1 MKKIL
6 LNLLVST
13 TFFISTTI
21 FAQLAASVYDPN
33 LVFNPLLNFQP
44 STPYRSASG
53 VPGPAYWQNRAD
65 YEITC
70 ELFPSD
76 NKVKGEVKIKYTN
89 NSPDILR
96 FIWLQLDQNKFKSD
110 SKGSKNTPLDAGRYG
125 LPGFE
130 GGYKLSDISVQNTK
144 GEQILVSNFIDDTR
158 LQLLFKEGL
167 RSKESIHITMKF
179 EFLIPSNGADR
190 MGTFDTKAGMIYEI
204 AQWYPRVCVYDD
216 LEGWNVLP
224 YLGAGE
230 FYLEYGDINYTVKTP
245 KNFTVVGSGA
255 LLNPA
260 EVLTSKQQ
268 DALKKAANSDKI
280 ITVISNNDRTDLNN
294 SKSGANV
301 WKFQCTNTRDVAWS
315 ASASFLWDASSAKL
329 PSGKRVLVQSVY
341 PAESS
346 GKDAWDKAT
355 EYTKHSIEF
364 YSNLLFE
371 YPYPVAT
378 NVAGVVSGME
388 YPGIV
393 FCEAGAKESELFGV
407 TDHEFGHT
415 WFPMIVGSNERK
427 YAWMDEGFN
436 TYINGLSTKEFNK
449 GKFYNKM
456 NLGGLGVMTTNPQ
469 PIMSIADAS
478 LESELGIMAYFKPA
492 MGLKMLSEAVVSE
505 ERLNFA
511 LREYIQAWAFKHPS
525 PYDFFHSMNNSL
537 GEDLNWFWTGFY
549 LNSYQIDQN
558 IKSVICK
565 NNDCKEGTLITIEN
579 LQKLP
584 MPVELEIKEK
594 GKDLIIIKLPVE
606 IWQKGSTWTI
616 LYPATKE
623 LESVKLNPRKILPDV
638 NLMNN
643 FWKAN

>member
-1 MKKIL
+1 MKKTIL
-6 LNLLVST
+6 
-13 TFFISTTI
+13 FFLISI
-21 FAQLAASVYDPN
+21 SAFAQPAASVYDPA

-44 STPYRSASG
+44 SSAYRSASG
-53 VPGPAYWQNRAD
+53 IPGPAYWQNRAD
-65 YEITC
+65 YDISC
-70 ELFPSD
+70 ELLPSE
-76 NKVKGEVKIKYTN
+76 NKIKGEVKIKYTN

-96 FIWLQLDQNKFKSD
+96 FIWLQLDQNKFKTD

-130 GGYKLSDISVQNTK
+130 GGYKLSDIAVSNSK
-144 GEQILVSNFIDDTR
+144 GMQMLSSNFIDDTR
-158 LQLLFKEGL
+158 LQLILKEGL
-167 RSKESIHITMKF
+167 SPKESLNISMKF

-190 MGTFDTKAGMIYEI
+190 MGTYDTKAGVIYQI

-230 FYLEYGDINYTVKTP
+230 FYLEYGDINYAVKVP
-245 KNFTVVGSGA
+245 KNYTVVGSGS
-255 LLNPA
+255 LNNSN
-260 EVLTSKQQ
+260 EVLGQKQQ
-268 DALKKAANSDKI
+268 EALKKALNSDKT
-280 ITVISNNDRTDLNN
+280 ITVISTSDRKDLNKN
-294 SKSGANV
+294 TSGSAV
-301 WKFQCTNTRDVAWS
+301 WKFTCANTRDVAWS
-315 ASASFLWDASSAKL
+315 ASAAFLWDASFAKL
-329 PSGKRVLVQSVY
+329 PSGKRVTVQSVY
-341 PAESS
+341 PEEVA

-364 YSNLLFE
+364 YSQLLFE
-371 YPYPVAT
+371 FPYPAAT

-393 FCEAGAKESELFGV
+393 FCGAESKEADLFGV

-436 TYINGLSTKEFNK
+436 TYINGLSAKVYNK
-449 GKFYNKM
+449 GKYYRKFNVAA
-456 NLGGLGVMTTNPQ
+456 LGVMTTNVQ
-469 PIMSIADAS
+469 PIASIADAA
-478 LESELGIMAYFKPA
+478 LESELGILAYFKPA
-492 MGLKMLSEAVVSE
+492 MGLNMLADAVVGE
-505 ERLNFA
+505 ERLSFA
-511 LREYIQAWAFKHPS
+511 LREYMHAWAFKHPS
-525 PYDFFHSMNNSL
+525 PYDFFHNMNNSL

-549 LNSYQIDQN
+549 LNSFQIDQN

-565 NNDCKEGTLITIEN
+565 NNDCKEGSLITVEN

-594 GKDLIIIKLPVE
+594 GKDLITIKLPVE
-606 IWQKGSTWTI
+606 IWQKGSTWTF
-616 LYPATKE
+616 LYPSTKE
-623 LESVKLNPRKILPDV
+623 LESIKLNPRKILPDV
-638 NLMNN
+638 NNMNN

>member
-1 MKKIL
+1 MKKTL
-6 LNLLVST
+6 L
-13 TFFISTTI
+13 FFLIS
-21 FAQLAASVYDPN
+21 FSALAQPTASVYDPA

-44 STPYRSASG
+44 SSAYRSASG
-53 VPGPAYWQNRAD
+53 IPGPAYWQNRAD
-65 YEITC
+65 YDISC
-70 ELFPSD
+70 ELLPTD
-76 NKVKGEVKIKYTN
+76 NKIKGEVKIKYTN
-89 NSPDILR
+89 NSPDVLR
-96 FIWLQLDQNKFKSD
+96 FIWLQLDQNKFKTD

-130 GGYKLSDISVQNTK
+130 GGYKLSDIVVQNSK
-144 GEQILVSNFIDDTR
+144 GVQILSTNFIDDTR
-158 LQLLFKEGL
+158 LQLILKEAL
-167 RSKESIHITMKF
+167 KPKENISISMKF

-190 MGTFDTKAGMIYEI
+190 MGIFDTKAGAIYQI

-230 FYLEYGDINYTVKTP
+230 FYLEYGDINYAVKVP
-245 KNFTVVGSGA
+245 KNYTVVGSGA
-255 LLNPA
+255 LNNPT
-260 EVLTSKQQ
+260 EVLGTKQQ
-268 DALKKAANSDKI
+268 DALKKAANSDKT
-280 ITVISNNDRTDLNN
+280 ITVISNSDRKDLNKN
-294 SKSGANV
+294 TSGTAI
-301 WKFQCTNTRDVAWS
+301 WKFTCTNTRDVAWS
-315 ASASFLWDASSAKL
+315 ASAAFLWDASSAKL
-329 PSGKRVLVQSVY
+329 PSGKRVMVQSVY
-341 PAESS
+341 PDESS
-346 GKDAWDKAT
+346 GKDAWNKAT

-364 YSNLLFE
+364 YSELLFE
-371 YPYPVAT
+371 FPYPSAT
-378 NVAGVVSGME
+378 NVAGIVSGME

-393 FCEAGAKESELFGV
+393 FCGSDSKEADLFGV

-436 TYINGLSTKEFNK
+436 TYINGLSAKAFDK
-449 GKFYNKM
+449 GKYYRKFNVAA
-456 NLGGLGVMTTNPQ
+456 LGVMTTNVQ
-469 PIMSIADAS
+469 PINSIADAA
-478 LESELGIMAYFKPA
+478 LESELGILAYFKPA
-492 MGLKMLSEAVVSE
+492 LGLNMLADAVVGE

-511 LREYIQAWAFKHPS
+511 LSEYMHAWAFKHPS

-549 LNSYQIDQN
+549 LNSYQIDQS

-565 NNDCKEGTLITIEN
+565 NNDCKEGTLIAIDN

-594 GKDLIIIKLPVE
+594 GKDLVNIKLPVE
-606 IWQKGSTWTI
+606 IWQKGSTWTF
-616 LYPATKE
+616 LYPSTKE

-638 NLMNN
+638 NNMNN